1 MKKLWR
7 QEWNYHLFFV
17 LLAALAVAFG
27 TICEG
32 GWNPYIS
39 ETKVEAFTLEALW
52 QMDFF
57 LGNALY
63 ALFKNVPVI
72 IITVL
77 LLKKAFIYW
86 LEKERCGREFFQS
99 LPVTRVE
106 RVWFHFVMDV
116 LTIGFAVAIGAVT
129 SIEQIR
135 VQVAGLSDI
144 FTIEIPWLVKA
155 YAGIGVT
162 VVAYCVMV
170 LCLLYLME
178 QIFVNGCLKV
188 VGFLGCILMV
198 VIVLTKLW
206 HTYYDISW
214 ISALYGFFALEAVGG
229 NYMMPTYGS
238 SINSYIWVHN
248 SNTPPFL
255 INGKAVDYSRVGYTE
270 ILDGEYSDI
279 MNVFSRFYDFTKLG
293 SYVGQVAICL
303 GIGIILFVIAL
314 HLAKKKD
321 LSKEGLYFEKAK
333 YPIAL
338 ALAITL
344 YVMLLDKQLLWYQ
357 HLLNVLT
364 AVIVFVVLCYLLS
377 ENKKSLFAKKDRC
390 VVDNCETHEN
400 GY

>member
-7 QEWNYHLFFV
+7 QEWKYHLFFV
-17 LLAALAVAFG
+17 LFAMLAVIFG
-27 TICEG
+27 IIYEG
-32 GWNPYIS
+32 GGNAYTS
-39 ETKVEAFTLEALW
+39 ETRVEVFTLEALW
-52 QMDFF
+52 GMDVF

-63 ALFKNVPVI
+63 ILFKNVPVI
-72 IITVL
+72 ILIVL

-99 LPVTRVE
+99 LPVTRAE
-106 RVWFHFVMDV
+106 RVWFHFAVDV
-116 LTIGFAVAIGAVT
+116 LTIVFAVAIGAVT
-129 SIEQIR
+129 SIEQ
-135 VQVAGLSDI
+135 VKEQLAGLSDI
-144 FTIEIPWLVKA
+144 FTVEIPWLVKA
-155 YAGIGVT
+155 YAGIGIT

-198 VIVLTKLW
+198 AIVLTKLW

-214 ISALYGFFALEAVGG
+214 VSALYGFFALEAVGG

-238 SINSYIWVHN
+238 SLDSYIWVHN
-248 SNTPPFL
+248 SNNPPFL
-255 INGKAVDYSRVGYTE
+255 INGETVDCSRVGYTE

-293 SYVGQVAICL
+293 NYMGQVAICL

-321 LSKEGLYFEKAK
+321 LSREGLYFDKTK

-338 ALAITL
+338 ALAMTM
-344 YVMLLDKQLLWYQ
+344 YVMLLDKYLFWYQ
-357 HLLNVLT
+357 HLLNILT
-364 AVIVFVVLCYLLS
+364 AVIVFVFLCYMLS
-377 ENKKSLFAKKDRC
+377 SNRRPVFAKKDR
-390 VVDNCETHEN
+390 NS
-400 GY
+400 